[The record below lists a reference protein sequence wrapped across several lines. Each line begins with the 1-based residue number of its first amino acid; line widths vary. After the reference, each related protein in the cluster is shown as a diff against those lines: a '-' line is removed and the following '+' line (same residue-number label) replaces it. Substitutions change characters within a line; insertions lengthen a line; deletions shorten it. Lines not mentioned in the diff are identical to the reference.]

1 MNSWLSFMMGM
12 IVGAAMFAI
21 GMTIAP
27 DQDTAPR
34 VGAVWM
40 I

>member
-21 GMTIAP
+21 GMTIP
-27 DQDTAPR
+27 PRHDTAPPIS
-34 VGAVWM
+34 AVWM